1 MPIDITA
8 IKTANESSAS
18 HSFGLRG
25 VRGAEFCFEPIFF
38 LLNDKDKK
46 YKITEQPETVRF

>member
-8 IKTANESSAS
+8 IKTANESNAS

-25 VRGAEFCFEPIFF
+25 VRGAEFRFESI
-38 LLNDKDKK
+38 LLLLDE
-46 YKITEQPETVRF
+46 KISVQKN